1 MDKGKHGVTPKKG
14 ANGPDDKGK
23 GTTHKAAKL
32 PKGGRS

>member
-1 MDKGKHGVTPKKG
+1 MEKKSAPALKKG

-32 PKGGRS
+32 PKGGRC